1 MKQYLILA
9 ETEETVYFVEIVDDL
24 ELALSREKLFF
35 ELAFNS
41 PTDHKRMREEF
52 KPLGTYTIGTE
63 NALTENAL
71 SGSSNGFS
79 ATYVLEIDE
88 NFNFENFATSRNS

>member
-9 ETEETVYFVEIVDDL
+9 ETEDTGYFVEIVDNL

-35 ELAFNS
+35 ELAFN
-41 PTDHKRMREEF
+41 PPADYKRMRAEF
-52 KPLGTYTIGTE
+52 KPLGTYSINTE
-63 NALTENAL
+63 NAITKDAL
-71 SGSSNGFS
+71 SGTSNGVS

-88 NFNFENFATSRNS
+88 TFSLKEFGK